1 MKKITENQE
10 SDTVSREIN
19 WEAFG
24 KNVRKY
30 RKRKQLTQEQLAER
44 CGMQSN
50 SISRIEKGTA
60 GTKIAGLLDLADA
73 LEVSPDAL
81 LQGNFDARN
90 SRYAEQFYGLRDAL
104 SDRVTEAIHMFFDV
118 EASRQ
123 QVETYEDR
131 HQNTKHLIDPAVNY
145 YKPQKPTA
153 DPNLSEKTDRR
164 RKPYERE

>member
-1 MKKITENQE
+1 MKKVVENQAN
-10 SDTVSREIN
+10 DAVSREIN
-19 WEAFG
+19 WEVFG

-44 CGMQSN
+44 CNMQSN

-81 LQGNFDARN
+81 LRGNFDAKN
-90 SRYAEQFYGLRDAL
+90 SRYAEDFYGLRDEIIDCITDNIRAL
-104 SDRVTEAIHMFFDV
+104 FDV
-118 EASRQ
+118 EAKRL
-123 QVETYEDR
+123 QVDSYEDR

>member
-1 MKKITENQE
+1 MKKVVENQAN
-10 SDTVSREIN
+10 DAVSREIN

-44 CGMQSN
+44 CNMQSN

-81 LQGNFDARN
+81 LRGNFDAKN
-90 SRYAEQFYGLRDAL
+90 SRYAEDFYGLRDEIIDCITDNIRAL
-104 SDRVTEAIHMFFDV
+104 FDV
-118 EASRQ
+118 EAKRL
-123 QVETYEDR
+123 QVDSYEDR

-145 YKPQKPTA
+145 YKAQKPTA